1 MAHASTTLAE
11 DAAVRST
18 DTDALVS
25 RCCAASLGYLDDN
38 LSPAFLSPNQR
49 RNLDRRPPL
58 INLGTHARTW
68 AVDRLVADFLLVA
81 QVGHQCQVV
90 SLGAGTDSRFWR
102 MRNLFDHQGRDWPC
116 KHWVEVDFPEATSAK
131 ARAVASKPALRD
143 ALGDSVKIEHGGQ
156 GLSSSLYS
164 LLPGDIRS
172 LDALTSS
179 LVPSLSASAASSSS
193 SSTPTGPPAPTRPAP
208 LSPSLPTLLLL
219 ECVLV
224 YVPPAAADALLAWFA
239 RTWGAPRQ
247 DAGEAGQAP
256 GGAVVL
262 YDPFGLDDKFG
273 EVMRR
278 NLAARGLSL
287 PGAPAT
293 PTHKSLEERLVR
305 AGARGEVGSRTVRA
319 IRERCLPREEL
330 ERVNAIERIDEV
342 EELNLVLEH
351 YAVSW
356 ANLLPSDEGSAA
368 REGEGGAGGGGGR
381 GIGLRDAVD
390 EEGS

>member
-1 MAHASTTLAE
+1 MSHATAE

-25 RCCAASLGYLDDN
+25 RCSAASLAYLDDPV
-38 LSPAFLSPNQR
+38 SPSFLSSQQR

-58 INLGTHARTW
+58 INLGTHARTY
-68 AVDRLVADFLLVA
+68 AIDRLVDAFLALDHHPDK
-81 QVGHQCQVV
+81 VGHQPPRACQVV

-102 MRNLFDHQGRDWPC
+102 MRTRFEQQGREWNC
-116 KHWVEVDFPEATSAK
+116 RHWVEVDFPEATSAK
-131 ARAVASKPALRD
+131 ARVVASKPALRD
-143 ALGDSVKIEHGGQ
+143 ALGGNVKIEHGGQ
-156 GLSSSLYS
+156 GLSSNLYS

-179 LVPSLSASAASSSS
+179 LVSPSSSS
-193 SSTPTGPPAPTRPAP
+193 SGDPPAPRRPAP

-224 YVPPAAADALLAWFA
+224 YVPPTAADALLAWFA
-239 RTWGAPRQ
+239 RTWGAPATRQ
-247 DAGEAGQAP
+247 GGGEDREARPA
-256 GGAVVL
+256 GGAVVM

-287 PGAPAT
+287 PGADAT
-293 PTHKSLEERLVR
+293 PTLESLEERLVR
-305 AGARGEVGSRTVRA
+305 AGARGQVGSRTVRE

-356 ANLLPSDEGSAA
+356 ANLLPSDEEGDNEGQRGRGS
-368 REGEGGAGGGGGR
+368 
-381 GIGLRDAVD
+381 GIGLRDAD
-390 EEGS
+390 EEGGS

>member
-1 MAHASTTLAE
+1 MEHHNTLAE

-25 RCCAASLGYLDDN
+25 RCSAASLAYLDDTI
-38 LSPAFLSPNQR
+38 SPLFLAPAQR

-58 INLGTHARTW
+58 INLGTHARTY
-68 AVDRLVADFLLVA
+68 AIDRLVVDFLDR
-81 QVGHQCQVV
+81 QVGHQPCQVV

-102 MRNLFDHQGRDWPC
+102 IRNSFQQQHRDWNC
-116 KHWVEVDFPEATSAK
+116 AHWVEVDFPEATSAK
-131 ARAVASKPALRD
+131 ARVVASKPVLRD
-143 ALGDSVKIEHGGQ
+143 ALGGNVKVEHGGQ
-156 GLSSSLYS
+156 GLSSTLYS

-172 LDALTSS
+172 LDGLTSS
-179 LVPSLSASAASSSS
+179 LVSPTSSSS
-193 SSTPTGPPAPTRPAP
+193 APSSSDPPAPTRTAP

-239 RTWGAPRQ
+239 RTWGAARPGGAEDR
-247 DAGEAGQAP
+247 AP
-256 GGAVVL
+256 GGAVVM

-293 PTHKSLEERLVR
+293 PTLESLEARLMR
-305 AGARGEVGSRTVRA
+305 AGARGQVGSRTVRE

-330 ERVNAIERIDEV
+330 ERVNALERIDEV

-356 ANLLPSDEGSAA
+356 ANLVPADDDEGA
-368 REGEGGAGGGGGR
+368 EGATSGRRGAG

-390 EEGS
+390 RQEGL